1 MAVTVAVRVAV
12 PTAVAR
18 TMPVPTVSRR
28 RTAVPTARVRTS
40 AGVRATPAAAG
51 TGVRTVVMTRTP
63 VLAADSTLPLPS
75 LSLPVALARPAHA
88 GSGSPAGR
96 SENRVYG
103 PWADGPVGASGAR
116 PSRAGQVVLCRRR
129 LAGAVSMPE
138 PVFGAGAVSLNVP
151 MAQAGVG
158 CGASATAA
166 AASGAGA
173 TGWFG
178 LRVGGRLRRG
188 HRLIIARTTK
198 ALWSPRQDSR

>member
-1 MAVTVAVRVAV
+1 MTVTVPVRVAV

-18 TMPVPTVSRR
+18 TMLVPTVPRR
-28 RTAVPTARVRTS
+28 RTAVPAARVRTS
-40 AGVRATPAAAG
+40 AGVRAKSAAAG

-75 LSLPVALARPAHA
+75 LSLPVALARSAHA
-88 GSGSPAGR
+88 GSGSPTGR

-103 PWADGPVGASGAR
+103 PVGASGAR
-116 PSRAGQVVLCRRR
+116 LSRTGQVVLCRRR

-151 MAQAGVG
+151 MPQAGAG

-178 LRVGGRLRRG
+178 LRVGGRLHRG

>member
-1 MAVTVAVRVAV
+1 MAVTVPVRVAV

-18 TMPVPTVSRR
+18 TMPVPAVPRR
-28 RTAVPTARVRTS
+28 RTVVPAARVRTS
-40 AGVRATPAAAG
+40 AGVRATSAAAG
-51 TGVRTVVMTRTP
+51 TGVRTVVMTRAP
-63 VLAADSTLPLPS
+63 VLAADSTLPLLS
-75 LSLPVALARPAHA
+75 LSLPVALARPARA
-88 GSGSPAGR
+88 GSGSLTGR

-103 PWADGPVGASGAR
+103 PWADGPAGASGASGAR
-116 PSRAGQVVLCRRR
+116 PSRTGQVVLCRWR

-151 MAQAGVG
+151 MAQAGAG

-178 LRVGGRLRRG
+178 LRVGGG
-188 HRLIIARTTK
+188 CVEVTA
-198 ALWSPRQDSR
+198 

>member
-1 MAVTVAVRVAV
+1 MAVTVAV
-12 PTAVAR
+12 
-18 TMPVPTVSRR
+18 PTVPRR

-40 AGVRATPAAAG
+40 AGVRATSAAAG

-88 GSGSPAGR
+88 GSGSPTGR

-103 PWADGPVGASGAR
+103 PWADGPVGASGTR
-116 PSRAGQVVLCRRR
+116 PSRTGQVVLCRRR

-151 MAQAGVG
+151 MAQAGAG

-173 TGWFG
+173 AGWFG